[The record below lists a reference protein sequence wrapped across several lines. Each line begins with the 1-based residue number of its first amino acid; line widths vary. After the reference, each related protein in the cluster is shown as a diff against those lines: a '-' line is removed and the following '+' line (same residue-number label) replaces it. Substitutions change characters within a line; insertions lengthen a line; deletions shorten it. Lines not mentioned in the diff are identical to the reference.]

1 MLVDDNPLEIAANVL
16 ANSTIKSVL
25 RSSSYH
31 SRGWRILDRWAFN
44 APDRL
49 LALEAQGEI
58 FLLIRLLEQQN
69 IEHDALISV
78 AGLAQL
84 AHGLSEHEVL
94 VEWGI
99 AAEL

>member
-1 MLVDDNPLEIAANVL
+1 MLENDSPLRIASNVL
-16 ANSTIKSVL
+16 ADSTIKSVL

-31 SRGWRILDRWAFN
+31 FRGWRILDRWAFSSPN
-44 APDRL
+44 RL

-78 AGLAQL
+78 AGLAQR
-84 AHGLSEHEVL
+84 ANGISEHEAL
-94 VEWGI
+94 VECGI
-99 AAEL
+99 ATEL